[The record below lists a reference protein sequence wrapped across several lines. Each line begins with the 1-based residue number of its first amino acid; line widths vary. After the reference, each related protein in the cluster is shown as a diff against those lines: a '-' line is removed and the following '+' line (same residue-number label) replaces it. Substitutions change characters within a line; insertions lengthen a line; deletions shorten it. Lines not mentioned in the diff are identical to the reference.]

1 MLGDLG
7 WPKTRVNLR
16 IRAHITTYY
25 HLQIVI
31 TNDHRLGM
39 ALAMDNRTHSL
50 ACTVCMIH
58 TLLEPWLLWPGSG
71 VCDKNCRNAYITF
84 WSLSFLILVRDD
96 VQDVVNWEQR
106 GKQGD
111 LFSAPHIHGQQTG
124 RKMKMPEATDRP
136 GLDRELILSSFGSMN
151 GDGDEELIPSPKY
164 SSFLGHSLVWWP
176 DSAIV
181 AVAHNL
187 VKFIHTIFMHC

>member
-1 MLGDLG
+1 MHGWCDCDRRPGEINLERVSFYIPTQEGGGLPGLGTL
-7 WPKTRVNLR
+7 PKTRVNLR

-50 ACTVCMIH
+50 ACTVCMIL
-58 TLLEPWLLWPGSG
+58 TLLEPWLLLHYRPGSAARV

-96 VQDVVNWEQR
+96 VQDVVN
-106 GKQGD
+106 
-111 LFSAPHIHGQQTG
+111 
-124 RKMKMPEATDRP
+124 
-136 GLDRELILSSFGSMN
+136 
-151 GDGDEELIPSPKY
+151 
-164 SSFLGHSLVWWP
+164 
-176 DSAIV
+176 
-181 AVAHNL
+181 
-187 VKFIHTIFMHC
+187 

>member
-58 TLLEPWLLWPGSG
+58 TLLEPWLLWPGMQ
-71 VCDKNCRNAYITF
+71 
-84 WSLSFLILVRDD
+84 WSLRQELQKRVHHFLVII
-96 VQDVVNWEQR
+96 
-106 GKQGD
+106 
-111 LFSAPHIHGQQTG
+111 FSDPRSRRCPRCCQFRTT
-124 RKMKMPEATDRP
+124 REA
-136 GLDRELILSSFGSMN
+136 G
-151 GDGDEELIPSPKY
+151 
-164 SSFLGHSLVWWP
+164 
-176 DSAIV
+176 
-181 AVAHNL
+181 
-187 VKFIHTIFMHC
+187 